1 MKKVLIFGGYGFIGN
16 NLYLELKKN
25 YIVSR
30 YTSTQNY
37 KNKILYNYK
46 NFFKV
51 IKNLKPD
58 IIFFLSGTSNPD
70 YKDQKYLNDLKKTNL
85 VLQSLMFSLKAL
97 NFKGK
102 IFYFSSIGVYG
113 SNISSVVSEKKS
125 LNPESFYALSK
136 IIAEEQCK
144 FFTKKYNLNI
154 NILRICS
161 IFGPGLKRQIIY
173 KIIKK
178 ISDKDGIVK
187 FLGNVNDKREFL
199 FIDDLILIVKKL
211 MLSKAKRETF
221 NIGSNKQYLIS
232 DIIKKILIIKN
243 KHKKIEFLNTIK
255 APKLPL
261 LSNKKLYKFIKIK
274 RKFNLYLG
282 LKKTATYYK

>member
-70 YKDQKYLNDLKKTNL
+70 YKDQKYLYDLKKTNL
-85 VLQSLMFSLKAL
+85 VVQSLMFSLKAL

-261 LSNKKLYKFIKIK
+261 LSNKKLYRFIKIK
-274 RKFNLYLG
+274 KKFNLYLG
-282 LKKTATYYK
+282 LKKTTTYYK

>member
-25 YIVSR
+25 YMVSR

-85 VLQSLMFSLKAL
+85 VLQSLMFSLKVL

-178 ISDKDGIVK
+178 TKII
-187 FLGNVNDKREFL
+187 FLD
-199 FIDDLILIVKKL
+199 
-211 MLSKAKRETF
+211 
-221 NIGSNKQYLIS
+221 
-232 DIIKKILIIKN
+232 
-243 KHKKIEFLNTIK
+243 
-255 APKLPL
+255 
-261 LSNKKLYKFIKIK
+261 
-274 RKFNLYLG
+274 
-282 LKKTATYYK
+282 